1 MATTL
6 TPPPSTLQPTPPPGA
21 QPQAQTPT
29 PPPSS
34 SPTRP
39 PQFAPSGGAGDKP
52 DWKHALLS
60 MIPFVGAQLHQ
71 EHLINLQNQHEANA
85 HQADVY
91 EHLATMAQ
99 DEKTRDAM
107 LQAAY
112 QIRSTNKVPKDLD
125 LNSVLNRLTTQKNAT
140 PPPSGPSAH
149 EQVSATGQQ
158 AAAATAAQSGLTPPP
173 GGSNPAASPASPG
186 PQAVTPTPPPGSP
199 AAASVSAGQQNAAT
213 PPPTVPPA
221 NQQQQLGG
229 GSTPGTPGGGFS
241 VGPVAGVPTPSSL
254 GPGQL
259 PTDLQFKGMIE
270 GQQASTEIAKLH
282 ATNEEQLRIMRE
294 QMGMLTQ
301 GGNGGS
307 GHQHFTW
314 ETGPHGMSMK
324 PDLGRST
331 PGLMIGPDNKP
342 YREIRYADGTTEN
355 KVEDTVARYE
365 TAQGPDGQ
373 PHVFAIDRAGNNL
386 GEVQGMTP
394 YPPAAFTPQVTNTG
408 HWQYVNTGNGLQ
420 KVWVSGSTTK
430 QNILP
435 NAASPTAPPSGSGSA
450 AVSLAAPAV
459 SSPTPPPGHAKPT
472 APRASAPGTSSAGDP
487 ISAPGFIEKGL
498 TPKEATDYTA
508 KLRNIENTLD
518 LANRVS
524 AGLPIL
530 NSLIDAKKIELQA
543 DPKQGFVKA
552 LINRTVPLSPQ
563 EAELAGD
570 FTSLME
576 HINTLRA
583 PLGAT
588 GFRSEEAF
596 EALQAQRG
604 SLMANPEVTRAVLR
618 NTIRALTVNRDAIAE
633 GLNKGPKVGNARTS
647 TQPTPPPGRANSSR
661 PSLEELIP
669 SR

>member
-6 TPPPSTLQPTPPPGA
+6 TPPPSTLQPTPPPGT

-34 SPTRP
+34 SPTPP

-71 EHLINLQNQHEANA
+71 EHLINLKNQHEANA
-85 HQADVY
+85 HQADIY
-91 EHLATMAQ
+91 EHLASMAQ
-99 DEKTRDAM
+99 DDATRNTM

-125 LNSVLNRLTTQKNAT
+125 LSTVLGKLTAQKNAT

-149 EQVSATGQQ
+149 DQVSATGQQ
-158 AAAATAAQSGLTPPP
+158 AADATAAQTGLTPPP
-173 GGSNPAASPASPG
+173 GAAPTNPASPG
-186 PQAVTPTPPPGSP
+186 PQALTPTPPPGSP
-199 AAASVSAGQQNAAT
+199 AAASQSAGQVNAAT
-213 PPPTVPPA
+213 PPPTVPPP
-221 NQQQQLGG
+221 NQQQQLGM
-229 GSTPGTPGGGFS
+229 GSQPGTPGGGFS
-241 VGPVAGVPTPSSL
+241 VGLVAGVPP
-254 GPGQL
+254 PGSVGRGQI
-259 PTDLQFKGMIE
+259 PTELQYKGM
-270 GQQASTEIAKLH
+270 TENQEVAGKV
-282 ATNEEQLRIMRE
+282 AETRAMNEENIRMMHE
-294 QMGMLTQ
+294 QMSMLGV
-301 GGNGGS
+301 GGNGG
-307 GHQHFTW
+307 HQHFIW
-314 ETGPHGMSMK
+314 ETGPHGLTMK

-331 PGLMIGPDNKP
+331 PGLMVGPDGKP

-355 KVEDTVARYE
+355 KVEDTVARYQ

-408 HWQYVNTGNGLQ
+408 HWQYVNTNDGLQ

-435 NAASPTAPPSGSGSA
+435 NVAPPTAPPSGSGPA
-450 AVSLAAPAV
+450 AVSPAPVAAPSA
-459 SSPTPPPGHAKPT
+459 SSITATPPPGRGKT
-472 APRASAPGTSSAGDP
+472 PRAVAPAASTGGNS
-487 ISAPGFIEKGL
+487 SAPGFIEKGL

-524 AGLPIL
+524 AGLPLL

-543 DPKQGFVKA
+543 DPKQGFIKA
-552 LINRTVPLSPQ
+552 LINRSVPLSPQ

-604 SLMANPEVTRAVLR
+604 SLMANPEVTRTVLR

-647 TQPTPPPGRANSSR
+647 TQPTPPPGRSNSSR